1 MTDGE
6 RKDSA
11 AAAALSVEVPAT
23 SDEGGFAVGG
33 GSRPSDER
41 PASGFASNRSSGA
54 RGRLVAGVVAAASA
68 LVIGVS
74 AWALFGGSPTS
85 SDWSEALQ
93 TTAEVEGVS
102 GSSVDADA
110 DGGDADEGAAIAEE
124 PSGIG
129 ADEVGDPAS
138 AGAASADR
146 GSDAAA
152 SLPGGGRSPSS
163 PGSGASSSDSG
174 TGSDAAGGGA
184 AEPAASVTVNIS
196 VESGSVG
203 SPVSYSGTLSFEEG
217 ATVYDALC
225 GTGLAL
231 ATQWN
236 PLLGSLYVS
245 SIGGLAEKHAD
256 HPGSGWKYFVNGA
269 EPGYGCNAYVLSDGD
284 SIVWKY
290 VLSSGEGL

>member
-11 AAAALSVEVPAT
+11 AAAALSVEAPAE
-23 SDEGGFAVGG
+23 SGVRASEEGAAP
-33 GSRPSDER
+33 RPSGESS
-41 PASGFASNRSSGA
+41 ASGFASSRSSGA
-54 RGRLVAGVVAAASA
+54 RGRFVAGIVAATSA

-74 AWALFGGSPTS
+74 AWALFGGLPIVG
-85 SDWSEALQ
+85 DWSEALQ
-93 TTAEVEGVS
+93 TTTEVEGVS
-102 GSSVDADA
+102 GPSADADA
-110 DGGDADEGAAIAEE
+110 DGGDSDGDAAMAEE
-124 PSGIG
+124 PTGAG
-129 ADEVGDPAS
+129 ADEIGTPAS
-138 AGAASADR
+138 ADAASADR
-146 GSDAAA
+146 GSDVAA
-152 SLPGGGRSPSS
+152 SLPGGGQSPSS
-163 PGSGASSSDSG
+163 PSSGAPSSGSGMGSG
-174 TGSDAAGGGA
+174 AAGGGA
-184 AEPAASVTVNIS
+184 AEPAASVAVSIS

-225 GTGLAL
+225 GTGLAV

-256 HPGSGWKYFVNGA
+256 HPGSGWKYFVNGV

-284 SIVWKY
+284 SVVWKY
-290 VLSSGEGL
+290 VLSSDEGL